1 MCQSNCRVHWNEKL
15 LVTRNWKD
23 ITLLLCE
30 NLITLIRYRD
40 ACKAKDLS
48 IIKNKSIHEYIMTR
62 IENIENC
69 YSTLYLSNK
78 IDYDQFETFEGV
90 QDAMVNTLEGVI
102 GSSLYDDILDFYG
115 IWSSFKLFDWYINT
129 FLNSNFFKENDIRI
143 E

>member
-1 MCQSNCRVHWNEKL
+1 MCQANCRVHWNEKL

-102 GSSLYDDILDFYG
+102 GSSLYDDIIDSYG

>member
-1 MCQSNCRVHWNEKL
+1 MKNEKL

-40 ACKAKDLS
+40 ACKNKDLS

-90 QDAMVNTLEGVI
+90 QDAMINTLEEVI
-102 GSSLYDDILDFYG
+102 GSSLYDDILDSYG

>member
-1 MCQSNCRVHWNEKL
+1 MCQANHFIHWNEKSL
-15 LVTRNWKD
+15 NTRNWKD
-23 ITLLLCE
+23 ITILLCE
-30 NLITLIRYRD
+30 NLITLIRYKE
-40 ACKAKDLS
+40 ACKNKDLS
-48 IIKNKSIHEYIMTR
+48 IIKNNSIHDYIMSR

-78 IDYDQFETFEGV
+78 ISNEEFETFEGI

-102 GSSLYDDILDFYG
+102 GSSLYDDTLSSCG

>member
-1 MCQSNCRVHWNEKL
+1 MCQSNCRVHWNEKT

-23 ITLLLCE
+23 ITILLCE

-40 ACKAKDLS
+40 ACKTKDLS

-62 IENIENC
+62 IENVENC

-78 IDYDQFETFEGV
+78 IDNDQFETFEGV
-90 QDAMVNTLEGVI
+90 QDAMVNTLEGII
-102 GSSLYDDILDFYG
+102 GSSVYDDIIDSYG
-115 IWSSFKLFDWYINT
+115 IWSSFKLFNWYIQS
-129 FLNSNFFKENDIRI
+129 FLNSDFFKENDIKI

>member
-1 MCQSNCRVHWNEKL
+1 MCQSHYRVHWNKDELNIK
-15 LVTRNWKD
+15 NWKD
-23 ITLLLCE
+23 ITSLLCE

-40 ACKAKDLS
+40 ACKTKDLS
-48 IIKNKSIHEYIMTR
+48 IVKNKSIHEYIMTR

-102 GSSLYDDILDFYG
+102 GSSLYDDILDSYG